1 MESVA
6 AIVVAIFASQGLW
19 ALVLYLVQRKDK
31 KKDTEEAELKNQSAM
46 LLGLGHDRIIYLGGQ
61 YIKKGFVTEAEFEN
75 LNKYLYEPYKKL
87 GGNGTAEKIMT
98 DVKKLPIEKGN

>member
-6 AIVVAIFASQGLW
+6 AIVAAFFASQGLW

-31 KKDTEEAELKNQSAM
+31 KNDTEEAELKNQSAM

-75 LNKYLYEPYKKL
+75 LNRYLYEPYKKL

-98 DVKKLPIEKGN
+98 DVKKLPIEKGR